1 MKSDCQ
7 NQNTRIMLEV
17 MTKNYSKQE
26 GSEAPEDENQNQ
38 SIQGW
43 CG

>member
-1 MKSDCQ
+1 MKADCQ

-17 MTKNYSKQE
+17 MTKNDSKQE
-26 GSEAPEDENQNQ
+26 GSRKYENQNQ

-43 CG
+43 CV

>member
-1 MKSDCQ
+1 MKADCQ

-26 GSEAPEDENQNQ
+26 GSGALQYENQNQ
-38 SIQGW
+38 SI
-43 CG
+43 